1 MTPTYT
7 FFAVGKGHMILVEF
21 PSGVNMLVD
30 CCRSQDWPTPLAHLK
45 SKIQTLDIVVITH
58 PHQDHLTGL
67 QEVCE
72 WYKPHTL
79 WHNGRYFRPDPVYDD
94 WAYYE
99 RLRNGKVSF
108 CTPVLVQEGETTTIG
123 DSQVYIGGPTIP
135 NLSGTED
142 DENNNGIILAI
153 TTGNSKVVL
162 TGDTEKQQ
170 WEAANLTPLGRA
182 SVFLASHHGREDGYS
197 DHALGVIKPQRIIIS
212 DGKPG
217 TTDATAKYKRW
228 APVST
233 TRDGSVV
240 VRPSQSAL
248 RV

>member
-21 PSGVNMLVD
+21 QTGINMLVD
-30 CCRSQDWPTPLAHLK
+30 CRRSADWPSPLEHLK
-45 SKIQTLDIVVITH
+45 SKIQALDIVVITH

-72 WYKPHTL
+72 WYRPRNF

-94 WAYYE
+94 WVYYE

-108 CTPVLVQEGETTTIG
+108 CTPVRVQEGQTTTIG
-123 DSQVYIGGPTIP
+123 DSGIYIGGPTTP

-162 TGDTEKQQ
+162 TGDTEKEQ
-170 WEAANLTPLGRA
+170 WDAVNLTPLGRA

-197 DHALGVIKPQRIIIS
+197 DRALGVLEPQQIIIS

-217 TTDATAKYKRW
+217 ETDATAKYERW
-228 APVST
+228 APVAT
-233 TRDGSVV
+233 TRDSSVV
-240 VRPSQSAL
+240 VRPSQSVL